1 MNYGKKLFWYSNMIF
16 LTDAGEEQPG
26 PKYKLTN
33 VDCPTSPE
41 YSCRT
46 QCKPVYPDVL
56 QYPENGEPVTNL

>member
-1 MNYGKKLFWYSNMIF
+1 MIF

-26 PKYKLTN
+26 PKYKPTN
-33 VDCPTSPE
+33 ADCPTSPE